1 MPRLWL
7 SVRSPALPTGHRRE
21 HTRPG
26 YRASCFAVPQPPQ
39 RRATPFT
46 DGRFDAFASCL
57 LERLRVRDGGVV
69 GALSAMKSTMTCRL
83 QEYLVH
89 LSKLGEVFRTESP
102 RNNRVSNHLGLQH
115 ADFHTNRRRLPIVQL
130 PSEPFEAYA
139 HARRIRRSISS
150 RRSAFSWMMPPRCK
164 NWAVCL
170 YLWPA
175 ASITSDGAV
184 DV

>member
-1 MPRLWL
+1 MPSLWL
-7 SVRSPALPTGHRRE
+7 SARSPALPTGHRRE
-21 HTRPG
+21 HHPTGQSPLALPRHGP
-26 YRASCFAVPQPPQ
+26 RKRESS
-39 RRATPFT
+39 FT
-46 DGRFDAFASCL
+46 YGRFDALASCL
-57 LERLRVRDGGVV
+57 LEHLRVREGGVV
-69 GALSAMKSTMTCRL
+69 GTMSALKAKDP
-83 QEYLVH
+83 QKDLVVH
-89 LSKLGEVFRTESP
+89 RSELGEVFRTESP

-184 DV
+184 GV

>member
-102 RNNRVSNHLGLQH
+102 HNTSIRTTGPQTPR
-115 ADFHTNRRRLPIVQL
+115 
-130 PSEPFEAYA
+130 PSTCKASDLSGP
-139 HARRIRRSISS
+139 SS
-150 RRSAFSWMMPPRCK
+150 HRATPVRT
-164 NWAVCL
+164 V
-170 YLWPA
+170 
-175 ASITSDGAV
+175 
-184 DV
+184 